1 MARLRDRDIMD
12 INKWF
17 DEALNRLSKVD
28 RKKKM
33 RMRRKVRDE
42 VYFLLTWAKPTP
54 SMITNRWEERMGD
67 VFLAMPSGLKD
78 DLLRL
83 LVKKMEMP

>member
-1 MARLRDRDIMD
+1 MAKLRDLDIME

-17 DEALNRLSKVD
+17 EEALNRFSKVD
-28 RKKKM
+28 RKAKM

-42 VYFLLTWAKPTP
+42 VYFLLAWEKPTP
-54 SMITNRWEERMGD
+54 SMIMNRWEERMSD
-67 VFLAMPSGLKD
+67 VFRAMPYGLKE

-83 LVKKMEMP
+83 LLKKME

>member
-1 MARLRDRDIMD
+1 MD

-54 SMITNRWEERMGD
+54 SRIINRWEERMGE
-67 VFLAMPSGLKD
+67 VFLAMPFGLKD

-83 LVKKMEMP
+83 LVKKMGMA

>member
-1 MARLRDRDIMD
+1 MAKLTDRDIMD

-28 RKKKM
+28 RKKRM
-33 RMRRKVRDE
+33 QMRRKVRDE

-54 SMITNRWEERMGD
+54 SMIINRWEERMSE
-67 VFLAMPSGLKD
+67 VFLAMPYGLKD

-83 LVKKMEMP
+83 LVKKMETP

>member
-1 MARLRDRDIMD
+1 MAKLTDRDIMD

-28 RKKKM
+28 RKKRM
-33 RMRRKVRDE
+33 QMRRKVRDE

-54 SMITNRWEERMGD
+54 SMIINRWEERMSE
-67 VFLAMPSGLKD
+67 VFLAMPYGLKD

-83 LVKKMEMP
+83 LVKKMGMA

>member
-1 MARLRDRDIMD
+1 MAKLKDRDIMD

-17 DEALNRLSKVD
+17 EDALNRLSKVE
-28 RKKKM
+28 RKQKM

-54 SMITNRWEERMGD
+54 TMIINRWEERMNE
-67 VFLAMPSGLKD
+67 VFQAMPYGLKD
-78 DLLRL
+78 ELIRL
-83 LVKKMEMP
+83 LVKKMEA